1 MSSSDIKLATMS
13 LICGILSGLLVG
25 GVAWFYFRRV
35 KIERPAIGVF
45 NRRDV
50 LVLFSLLLVVP
61 LIYLNLPRWM
71 TTTFLGIT
79 FFTACS
85 FGLRPLLR
93 PATLWLTIGFLIG
106 IDVWTGNNLLGSV
119 EGWQLYWVENSVIV
133 LIAAVSVSNLYV
145 QGGMQLRHV
154 AWFAGALAIYDVVF
168 TEVWPVTTQLV
179 QGFLGYPLD
188 PSIGMR
194 VGFDN
199 VAVGLGDLLVY
210 SLFTIAAIKAY
221 GLAGGRFAMVL
232 VLIFGSVVPAVVP
245 LFIDFVDPNTLDVL
259 VPAQA
264 WFGPAAYL
272 GYRWLRHK
280 HGPERTMGE
289 YWKSADFLGRKPAAE
304 PAVAVPAVVPQPAEV
319 PAATS

>member
-1 MSSSDIKLATMS
+1 MSSSDIRLATMS
-13 LICGILSGLLVG
+13 LICGIVSGLLVC
-25 GVAWFYFRRV
+25 GVAWFYFRR
-35 KIERPAIGVF
+35 IRMERPAIGVF

-50 LVLFSLLLVVP
+50 GVLFALLLTVP
-61 LIYLNLPRWM
+61 LVYLNLPRWM
-71 TTTFLGIT
+71 TTTLLGIT

-93 PATLWLTIGFLIG
+93 PAAVWLTVGFLLGLDI
-106 IDVWTGNNLLGSV
+106 WTGNNLLGSV
-119 EGWQLYWVENSVIV
+119 EGWQIYWLENSVIV

-154 AWFAGALAIYDVVF
+154 AWFAAALAVYDVVF
-168 TEVWPVTTQLV
+168 TEVWPVTIQLV

-210 SLFTIAAIKAY
+210 SLFTIAALKAY
-221 GLAGGRFAMVL
+221 GPAAGRFALALVVL
-232 VLIFGSVVPAVVP
+232 FGSVVPALVP
-245 LFIDFVDPNTLDVL
+245 LVLDFVDPRTLDVL

-280 HGPERTMGE
+280 HGPERTMGQF
-289 YWKSADFLGRKPAAE
+289 WKSSDFLGRRPAPEPVTA
-304 PAVAVPAVVPQPAEV
+304 PAVAPAPAEV
-319 PAATS
+319 PATP